1 MSVLSSYLIHVYT
14 GEDYDSDAY
23 DKAAGQLL
31 ALFTDLLSQ
40 RGTIH
45 TLTHHADLESC
56 ASEIEI
62 GMEATPEGRELVGKA
77 VIDISASS
85 KVKFDKAKLS
95 KMIKAHSAAEAWPQ
109 LKVAKNAVTD
119 WASVVK
125 NTGLSDGDGG

>member
-14 GEDYDSDAY
+14 GEDYDADAY
-23 DKAAGQLL
+23 DKATGQLL
-31 ALFTDLLSQ
+31 TLLTDLLSH

-45 TLTHHADLESC
+45 NLTHHADVESC

-62 GMEATPEGRELVGKA
+62 CMEPTPEGRELVGKA
-77 VIDISASS
+77 VIDISAPS

-95 KMIKAHSAAEAWPQ
+95 KMIKAHSASEAWPQ

-119 WASVVK
+119 WTSVVPK
-125 NTGLSDGDGG
+125 AGLSGGDGV